1 MPKTRSW
8 PASVA
13 VALVAR
19 YRTDLRRLRRIV
31 AESAAELTVVEE
43 AVDRP
48 AAVVAVVKWLAVGY
62 FAVELVVAA
71 VLT

>member
-19 YRTDLRRLRRIV
+19 YRTDLRRLRRIF

-48 AAVVAVVKWLAVGY
+48 AAAAVAVVAVV
-62 FAVELVVAA
+62 
-71 VLT
+71 

>member
-13 VALVAR
+13 GALVDR
-19 YRTDLRRLRRIV
+19 CRTDLRRLRRIV
-31 AESAAELTVVEE
+31 AESAAETAGLE
-43 AVDRP
+43 AADRP
-48 AAVVAVVKWLAVGY
+48 VVAVAAAAVVGY
-62 FAVELVVAA
+62 FAVELVVDSVA